1 MFAPAKST
9 SAPATLLT
17 STNRFLI
24 LEIAKHASTHL
35 WQYFRCDRISRVGL
49 DQLVL
54 EFLELLPLLTEH
66 ALGGVHLL
74 SVHQAR
80 SPYQLSI
87 LATSGFVGRVQ
98 LTEWERFKGS
108 VLQNSPPFFLHE
120 SNPRG
125 SIIIRLKQFV
135 LGFGDFV
142 YVFAI
147 EKNIF
152 RVFHTVESDSRCV

>member
-24 LEIAKHASTHL
+24 LEIAKHHL

-108 VLQNSPPFFLHE
+108 VLQNSPPFFSMNQTHV
-120 SNPRG
+120 G
-125 SIIIRLKQFV
+125 Q
-135 LGFGDFV
+135 
-142 YVFAI
+142 
-147 EKNIF
+147 
-152 RVFHTVESDSRCV
+152 